1 MAGTSLR
8 VAAGVGLLSLA
19 ALAACGKK
27 EAYPPEVQRET
38 YSSCVAG
45 FKSRVQA
52 SPEVDAKAAS
62 YCNCLVDGLQ
72 KSVPYEEFKQLDQ
85 LLATKSAT
93 PDSERLSKGVTDVV
107 NACLKREMP
116 KG

>member
-8 VAAGVGLLSLA
+8 VVAGVGLLSLA

-27 EAYPPEVQRET
+27 EPYPPEVQRET

-52 SPEVDAKAAS
+52 SPEADAKAAS
-62 YCNCLVDGLQ
+62 YCNCMVDGLQ
-72 KSVPYEEFKQLDQ
+72 EKVPFKEFKELDQ
-85 LLATKSAT
+85 LLASKSDS
-93 PDSERLSKGVTDVV
+93 PDRERLSKGVTEVV

>member
-1 MAGTSLR
+1 M
-8 VAAGVGLLSLA
+8 
-19 ALAACGKK
+19 
-27 EAYPPEVQRET
+27 
-38 YSSCVAG
+38 
-45 FKSRVQA
+45 
-52 SPEVDAKAAS
+52 
-62 YCNCLVDGLQ
+62 VDGLQ

-93 PDSERLSKGVTDVV
+93 PDSERLSKSVTEVV